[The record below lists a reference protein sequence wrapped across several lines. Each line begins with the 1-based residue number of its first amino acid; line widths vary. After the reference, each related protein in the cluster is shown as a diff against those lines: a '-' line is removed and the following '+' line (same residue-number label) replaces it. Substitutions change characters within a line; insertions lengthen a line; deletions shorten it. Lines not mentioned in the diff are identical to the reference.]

1 MKIRNRKLL
10 LGLPA
15 TLLVLV
21 ASSLLTQGNTQQI
34 ARTQETKPNVN
45 SYLQKSE
52 PNIYKYLQNLLNQ
65 ALQDAQKPDND
76 EVTTNL
82 WSLSINN
89 PRVKSRTINGVIEY
103 RMVTWMNLDSK
114 EENFWQSQQRKKYS
128 LPKQVLWLTAVPQ
141 VQEFCQ
147 NCKGIGFNIPGN
159 ITLNLRIQQ
168 YLGLRIESNKS
179 HFVEMWVKEKDLVRP
194 CIDREIN
201 DSTCQVLP
209 RTIPPEN
216 LELINIQ
223 KTTDGY
229 PWTGL
234 GYTYDWGN
242 PQKPHLG
249 ASEFVAIA
257 TPQKQVE
264 VEVISVTPTKEYCQN
279 QYLK

>member
-1 MKIRNRKLL
+1 MKIRNRQLL

-21 ASSLLTQGNTQQI
+21 ASSLLAQGNLQKI
-34 ARTQETKPNVN
+34 ARTQETEPDVN

-65 ALQDAQKPDND
+65 ALQDAQKPENY
-76 EVTTNL
+76 EVTNNL
-82 WSLSINN
+82 WFLSINN
-89 PRVKSRTINGVIEY
+89 PRVKSRTINGVTEY
-103 RMVTWMNLDSK
+103 RMVTWMNLDGRW
-114 EENFWQSQQRKKYS
+114 EEFWQNQKGKKYV
-128 LPKQVLWLTAVPQ
+128 LPGKVWWLTAVPQ

-147 NCKGIGFNIPGN
+147 NCKGTGLKIPGN
-159 ITLNLRIQQ
+159 IMLNLRVQQ
-168 YLGLRIESNKS
+168 YLGLRIEPNKT

-201 DSTCQVLP
+201 DSVCQVLP
-209 RTIPPEN
+209 KTIPPEN
-216 LELINIQ
+216 VELINIQ
-223 KTTDGY
+223 KGTNGY

-264 VEVISVTPTKEYCQN
+264 VEVISITPTKEYCQN

>member
-1 MKIRNRKLL
+1 MKIKNRQLL
-10 LGLPA
+10 LTLPL
-15 TLLVLV
+15 TLLVV
-21 ASSLLTQGNTQQI
+21 VTSSLLGQGNSQQV
-34 ARTQETKPNVN
+34 AGTNNTERDVD

-65 ALQDAQKPDND
+65 ALQDAEKPQND
-76 EVTTNL
+76 KVTANL

-89 PRVKSRTINGVIEY
+89 PRVKSRTIKGVREY
-103 RMVTWMNLDSK
+103 RMVTWMNLDGRW
-114 EENFWQSQQRKKYS
+114 EGLWQSQTGKKYV
-128 LPKQVLWLTAVPQ
+128 LPAKVWWLTAVPQ

-147 NCKGIGFNIPGN
+147 NCKGTGLKIPGN
-159 ITLNLRIQQ
+159 IMLNLRVQQ
-168 YLGLRIESNKS
+168 YLGLRIEPKKS

-201 DSTCQVLP
+201 DSACRVLP
-209 RTIPPEN
+209 GRIPSEN
-216 LELINIQ
+216 VELINI
-223 KTTDGY
+223 KKGTVGY

-242 PQKPHLG
+242 PQKPHVG